1 MRYALI
7 IIFCLFTQACSAYS
21 NPDSTQ
27 GVDSTKIIRWGAELG
42 ATTALSGTSP
52 NWSGGAANN
61 LSGNFYIR
69 AFYNLKYKRQTWDNI
84 LKINAGAISSTM
96 TDNLGNK
103 FRSTRKNMDNV
114 FIDSKYGMSFDM
126 ATWLSGFGGLNLQT
140 QLLPGYNYT
149 RDANGREVKN
159 LVSSF
164 LSQGSLMSA
173 IGFEAKPSDRFYGRL
188 ALFSLKQT
196 FMLNQ
201 SLYEKRNQSTIAGVN
216 KGQYIRSEQG
226 FQIQTGFNREF
237 NFNKQLLIRTNYLA
251 FIPYN
256 FKRNPSPVDSRI
268 DMGLTI
274 KLTRYLNFNYTLIS
288 IFDKDLSRPGE
299 NAWQN
304 SWVLGLGFLYK
315 I

>member
-1 MRYALI
+1 MRYALLI
-7 IIFCLFTQACSAYS
+7 LLCIVSLSARGLS
-21 NPDSTQ
+21 TTDSTQ
-27 GVDSTKIIRWGAELG
+27 TADSLKVIKKGAELG

-96 TDNLGNK
+96 TDNFGNK

-114 FIDSKYGMSFDM
+114 FMDSKYGMSFEQLN
-126 ATWLSGFGGLNLQT
+126 WLSGFGGLNLQT
-140 QLLPGYNYT
+140 QLLPGYTYSK
-149 RDANGREVKN
+149 DAGGREVKN

-173 IGFEAKPSDRFYGRL
+173 IGFEAKPSERFYARL

-201 SLYEKRNQSTIAGVN
+201 SLYAKRNQSTIAGVN

-237 NFNKQLLIRTNYLA
+237 NFNKQILIRTNYLG

-256 FKRNPSPVDSRI
+256 YKRNPSPLDSRI
-268 DMGLTI
+268 DLGVTI

-288 IFDKDLSRPGE
+288 IFDKDLARPGE

>member
-1 MRYALI
+1 
-7 IIFCLFTQACSAYS
+7 
-21 NPDSTQ
+21 
-27 GVDSTKIIRWGAELG
+27 
-42 ATTALSGTSP
+42 
-52 NWSGGAANN
+52 
-61 LSGNFYIR
+61 
-69 AFYNLKYKRQTWDNI
+69 
-84 LKINAGAISSTM
+84 
-96 TDNLGNK
+96 
-103 FRSTRKNMDNV
+103 
-114 FIDSKYGMSFDM
+114 
-126 ATWLSGFGGLNLQT
+126 
-140 QLLPGYNYT
+140 LPGYSYA
-149 RDANGREVKN
+149 RDANGRETKS

-173 IGFEAKPSDRFYGRL
+173 IGFEAKPTERFYGRL

-201 SLYEKRNQSTIAGVN
+201 SLYAKRNQSTIAGVN

-237 NFNKQLLIRTNYLA
+237 NFNKQILIRTNYLG

-256 FKRNPSPVDSRI
+256 YKRNPSPLDSRI

>member
-1 MRYALI
+1 MRYAFLI
-7 IIFCLFTQACSAYS
+7 LFCVLSVNALGNFTT
-21 NPDSTQ
+21 DSTQ
-27 GVDSTKIIRWGAELG
+27 SLDSNRIIKQGAELG

-69 AFYNLKYKRQTWDNI
+69 IFYNVKIKKQTWDNI
-84 LKINAGAISSTM
+84 LNINAGAISGTM
-96 TDNLGNK
+96 QDNFGNK
-103 FRSTRKNMDNV
+103 YRSTRKNIDNV
-114 FIDSKYGMSFDM
+114 FMDSKYGMSIERLK
-126 ATWLSGFGGLNLQT
+126 WLSGFGGLNLQT
-140 QLLPGYNYT
+140 QLLPGYYYA
-149 RDANGREVKN
+149 RDANGRETKN
-159 LVSSF
+159 MVSSF

-173 IGFEAKPSDRFYGRL
+173 IGFEAKPSEQFYGRL

-201 SLYEKRNQSTIAGVN
+201 SLYAKRNQSTIAGVN

-226 FQIQTGFNREF
+226 FQIQTGFNREI
-237 NFNKQLLIRTNYLA
+237 NFNKQIFIRTNYIG

-256 FKRNPSPVDSRI
+256 YKRSHSPLDSRI
-268 DMGLTI
+268 DLGLTI
-274 KLTRYLNFNYTLIS
+274 KLNRYLHFNYTLIS
-288 IFDKDLSRPGE
+288 LFDKDLARPGE

>member
-7 IIFCLFTQACSAYS
+7 IIFCTLLKAKLAYAS
-21 NPDSTQ
+21 PDSTQ
-27 GVDSTKIIRWGAELG
+27 GFDSTKIIKWGAELG

-69 AFYNLKYKRQTWDNI
+69 AFYNLKYKRQAWDNI

-114 FIDSKYGMSFDM
+114 FIDSKYGVSFDK

-140 QLLPGYNYT
+140 QLLPGYNYS
-149 RDANGREVKN
+149 RDANGKEVKS

-173 IGFEAKPSDRFYGRL
+173 IGFEAKPSERFYGRL

-237 NFNKQLLIRTNYLA
+237 NFNKQILIRTNYLA

-268 DMGLTI
+268 DAGLTI

-315 I
+315 F

>member
-1 MRYALI
+1 MVATSLKVRGIAI
-7 IIFCLFTQACSAYS
+7 T
-21 NPDSTQ
+21 DSTQ
-27 GVDSTKIIRWGAELG
+27 GIDTGRIIKKGAELG
-42 ATTALSGTSP
+42 ATTALSGASP

-69 AFYNLKYKRQTWDNI
+69 AFYNLKIKRQTWDNI

-96 TDNLGNK
+96 QDNFGNK
-103 FRSTRKNMDNV
+103 FRSTRKNIDNV
-114 FIDSKYGMSFDM
+114 FIDSKYGMSIERVK
-126 ATWLSGFGGLNLQT
+126 WLSGFGGLNLQT
-140 QLLPGYNYT
+140 QLLPGYSYA
-149 RDANGREVKN
+149 RDANGRETKS

-173 IGFEAKPSDRFYGRL
+173 IGFEAKPTERFYGRL

-201 SLYEKRNQSTIAGVN
+201 SLYTKRNQSTIAGVN

-237 NFNKQLLIRTNYLA
+237 NFNKQILIRTNYLA

-256 FKRNPSPVDSRI
+256 FKRNPSPLDSRI

>member
-1 MRYALI
+1 MRYTILLI
-7 IIFCLFTQACSAYS
+7 CYAFLKPAWVFAV
-21 NPDSTQ
+21 NDSTQ
-27 GVDSTKIIRWGAELG
+27 GLDSTKIIKRGAELG

-61 LSGNFYIR
+61 LSGNLYIR
-69 AFYNLKYKRQTWDNI
+69 AFYNLKYKRQAWDNI

-96 TDNLGNK
+96 TDNFGNK
-103 FRSTRKNMDNV
+103 YRSTRKNIDNV
-114 FIDSKYGMSFDM
+114 FVDSKYGISFSKVS
-126 ATWLSGFGGLNLQT
+126 WLSGFGGLNLQT
-140 QLLPGYNYT
+140 QLLPGYNYAK
-149 RDANGREVKN
+149 DANGRETKSM
-159 LVSSF
+159 VSSF

-173 IGFEAKPSDRFYGRL
+173 LGFEAKPSERFYARL

-201 SLYEKRNQSTIAGVN
+201 SLYEKRAQNTIAGVN
-216 KGQYIRSEQG
+216 KGQYIRSEEG
-226 FQIQTGFNREF
+226 FQVQTGFNREF
-237 NFNKQLLIRTNYLA
+237 NFNKQILIRTNYLG

-256 FKRNPSPVDSRI
+256 FQRNNSPLDSRL
-268 DMGLTI
+268 DLGVSV

>member
-1 MRYALI
+1 LRYALLI
-7 IIFCLFTQACSAYS
+7 LLCILSLSAKGFS
-21 NPDSTQ
+21 TTDSTQ
-27 GVDSTKIIRWGAELG
+27 GLDSNRIIKQGAELG

-96 TDNLGNK
+96 TDNFGNK

-114 FIDSKYGMSFDM
+114 FMDSKYGMSFERLK
-126 ATWLSGFGGLNLQT
+126 WLSGFGGLNLQT
-140 QLLPGYNYT
+140 QLLPGYTYT
-149 RDANGREVKN
+149 KDAGGREVKN

-173 IGFEAKPSDRFYGRL
+173 IGFEAKPSERFYARL

-201 SLYEKRNQSTIAGVN
+201 SLYAKRNQSTIAGVN

-237 NFNKQLLIRTNYLA
+237 NFNKQILIRTNYLG

-256 FKRNPSPVDSRI
+256 YKRNPSPLDSRI
-268 DMGLTI
+268 DLGVTI

>member
-7 IIFCLFTQACSAYS
+7 FIFCTLLQAGRGYA

-27 GVDSTKIIRWGAELG
+27 AVDSTKIIRWGAEVG

-52 NWSGGAANN
+52 NWSGGSANN
-61 LSGNFYIR
+61 LSGNFYVR
-69 AFYNLKYKRQTWDNI
+69 AFYNLKYKRQAWDNI

-114 FIDSKYGMSFDM
+114 FIDSKYGISFDR

-173 IGFEAKPSDRFYGRL
+173 IGLEAKPSERFYGRL

-201 SLYEKRNQSTIAGVN
+201 SLYEKRNQNTIAGVN

-237 NFNKQLLIRTNYLA
+237 NFNKQILIRTNYLA

-256 FKRNPSPVDSRI
+256 FKRNPSPLDSRI
-268 DMGLTI
+268 DAGLTV

-288 IFDKDLSRPGE
+288 VFDKDLARPGE

-315 I
+315 F

>member
-1 MRYALI
+1 MRSV
-7 IIFCLFTQACSAYS
+7 LFSVLCFFAFPAFADFT
-21 NPDSTQ
+21 DSVQTA
-27 GVDSTKIIRWGAELG
+27 DSTKTFKKGLELG
-42 ATTALSGTSP
+42 VTTALSGTSP
-52 NWSGGAANN
+52 NWSGGASNN
-61 LSGNFYIR
+61 LSGNFFIR
-69 AFYNLKYKRQTWDNI
+69 AFYNVKLDHQTWDNV
-84 LKINAGAISSTM
+84 LKINAGAISSSM
-96 TDNLGNK
+96 QDNYGQK

-114 FIDSKYGMSFDM
+114 FMDSKYGYSFEKLR
-126 ATWLSGFGGLNLQT
+126 WLSGYGGLNLQT
-140 QLLPGYNYT
+140 QLLPGYTYSRN
-149 RDANGREVKN
+149 ANGREDRN
-159 LVSSF
+159 MVSSF

-173 IGFEAKPSDRFYGRL
+173 IGFEAKPSERFYARL

-201 SLYEKRNQSTIAGVN
+201 SLYDKRNQSTIAGVN

-237 NFNKQLLIRTNYLA
+237 NFNKQILIRTNYLG

-256 FKRNPSPVDSRI
+256 YKKNPSPLDSRI
-268 DMGLTI
+268 DLGLSV

-288 IFDKDLSRPGE
+288 IFDKDLARPGE

-315 I
+315 L

>member
-1 MRYALI
+1 MRYILLI
-7 IIFCLFTQACSAYS
+7 LCLTLSAKAQGNFTADSIQSTDSIRII
-21 NPDSTQ
+21 N
-27 GVDSTKIIRWGAELG
+27 KGAELG

-69 AFYNLKYKRQTWDNI
+69 AFYNVKYQRQTWDNI

-96 TDNLGNK
+96 SDNFGNK
-103 FRSTRKNMDNV
+103 YRSTRKTIDNV
-114 FIDSKYGMSFDM
+114 FIDSKYGISF
-126 ATWLSGFGGLNLQT
+126 ARVPWLSGFGGLNLQT
-140 QLLPGYNYT
+140 QLLPGYNYAK
-149 RDANGREVKN
+149 DANGRETKS

-173 IGFEAKPSDRFYGRL
+173 LGFEAKPSERFYARL

-201 SLYEKRNQSTIAGVN
+201 SLYEKRAQNTIAGVN

-237 NFNKQLLIRTNYLA
+237 NFNKQILIRTNYLG

-256 FKRNPSPVDSRI
+256 FKRNNSPLDSRL
-268 DMGLTI
+268 DLGVSV

-315 I
+315 M

>member
-1 MRYALI
+1 MRYSLLI
-7 IIFCLFTQACSAYS
+7 LLLTLSANVQGNFTT
-21 NPDSTQ
+21 DSTQ
-27 GVDSTKIIRWGAELG
+27 SLDSNRIIKKGAELG
-42 ATTALSGTSP
+42 VTTALSGTSP

-61 LSGNFYIR
+61 LSGNFFIR
-69 AFYNLKYKRQTWDNI
+69 AFYNVKLNHHTWDNI

-96 TDNLGNK
+96 QDNFGQK
-103 FRSTRKNMDNV
+103 FRSTRKNMDNI
-114 FIDSKYGMSFDM
+114 FMDSKYGYSFEKL
-126 ATWLSGFGGLNLQT
+126 TWLSGFGGLNLQT
-140 QLLPGYNYT
+140 QLLPGYTYS

-173 IGFEAKPSDRFYGRL
+173 IGLEAKPSDRFYARL

-201 SLYEKRNQSTIAGVN
+201 SLYEKRNQNTIAGVN

-237 NFNKQLLIRTNYLA
+237 NFNKQILVRTNYLG

-256 FKRNPSPVDSRI
+256 YKRNPSPLDSRI
-268 DMGLTI
+268 DLGLSV

>member
-1 MRYALI
+1 MRSV
-7 IIFCLFTQACSAYS
+7 LFSVLCFFVFPAFADFT
-21 NPDSTQ
+21 DSVQTA
-27 GVDSTKIIRWGAELG
+27 DSTKIFKKGLELG
-42 ATTALSGTSP
+42 VTTALSGTSP
-52 NWSGGAANN
+52 NWSGGASNN
-61 LSGNFYIR
+61 LSGNFFIR
-69 AFYNLKYKRQTWDNI
+69 AFYNVKLDHQTWDNV
-84 LKINAGAISSTM
+84 LKINAGAISSSM
-96 TDNLGNK
+96 QDNYGEK

-114 FIDSKYGMSFDM
+114 FMDSKYGYSFEKPR
-126 ATWLSGFGGLNLQT
+126 WLSGYGGLNLQT
-140 QLLPGYNYT
+140 QLLPGYTYSRN
-149 RDANGREVKN
+149 ANGREDKN
-159 LVSSF
+159 MVSSF

-173 IGFEAKPSDRFYGRL
+173 IGFEAKPSERFYARL

-201 SLYEKRNQSTIAGVN
+201 SLYDKRNQSTIAGVN

-237 NFNKQLLIRTNYLA
+237 NFNKQILIRTNYLG

-256 FKRNPSPVDSRI
+256 YKKNPSPLDSRI
-268 DMGLTI
+268 DLGLSV

-288 IFDKDLSRPGE
+288 IFDKDLARPGE

-315 I
+315 L